1 MEIRHVRNIK
11 PFALM
16 LTGLGSIIGSGWL
29 FGAAR
34 AAHIAGPAA
43 VVAWIVGMIIIL
55 SIALS
60 YAELGAMFP
69 EAGGMVRYAR
79 YSHGSMLGFI
89 AAWANWIA
97 IVSVIPVEAEASVH
111 YMSTWP
117 FTWAHNLYVHD
128 ELSTIGLL
136 LSAVLVIFYFLI
148 NYWGVKLFTKANTLI
163 TTFKLVVPALAA
175 IALLYSGFHGE
186 NFTTTVPGGF
196 APYGWSAVMTAI
208 ATSGIVFSY
217 NGFQSPIN
225 MAGEAVNPG
234 RSVPFAVIGSILL
247 AAVIYILLQVA
258 FIGAL
263 SPADLINGWHGINF
277 SSPFAELALAVGLNW
292 LVFLLYADA
301 FISPSGTGAT
311 YMATTTRMIYGMER
325 NGTMPKMFGQMHPLY
340 HIPRGAMWFNLVI
353 AYLFL
358 FFFRSWDGLAAVI
371 SVATVISYLTGPV
384 CVASLRHTAADLP
397 RPFRLHGMF
406 WIAPFAFVFSSL
418 ILYWARWPLTGKII
432 LLIVVALPIYFWYQ
446 AKAGWPSFRRELKGA
461 LWMMVYLMAMAALSY
476 CGSSEF
482 GGKNILTYGS
492 DMVVVAFVALVFY
505 YWGIHSGWRTSYL
518 DKEYSG
524 GEVADGDDTVTAE
537 QGGLG
542 AGATA

>member
-1 MEIRHVRNIK
+1 LENQHVRHIG

-43 VVAWIVGMIIIL
+43 VVAWIGGMIIIL

-97 IVSVIPVEAEASVH
+97 IVSVIPVEAEASIQ

-117 FTWAHNLYVHD
+117 YTWANALFVNH
-128 ELSTIGLL
+128 ELSTTGLFL
-136 LSAVLVIFYFLI
+136 AALLVIVYFMI
-148 NYWGVKLFTKANTLI
+148 NYWGVRLYAKANTYV
-163 TTFKLVVPALAA
+163 TSFKLVVPALAA

-186 NFTTTVPGGF
+186 NFTTAVPGGF

-225 MAGEAVNPG
+225 MAGEAINPG
-234 RSVPFAVIGSILL
+234 RNVPLGVIGSILL
-247 AAVIYILLQVA
+247 AAIIYILLQIA

-263 SPADLINGWHGINF
+263 SPSDLINGWHGINF
-277 SSPFAELALAVGLNW
+277 SSPFAQLALALGLNW

-301 FISPSGTGAT
+301 FVSPSGTGAT

-325 NGTMPKMFGQMHPLY
+325 NGTMPKIFGRVHPLY
-340 HIPRGAMWFNLVI
+340 HIPRPAMWFNLAV
-353 AYLFL
+353 AYVFL
-358 FFFRSWDGLAAVI
+358 FFFRSWNGLAAVI

-384 CVASLRHTAADLP
+384 CVASLRRTAPDLD
-397 RPFRLHGMF
+397 RPLRLPGLAAL
-406 WIAPFAFVFSSL
+406 APFAFVFSSL
-418 ILYWARWPLTGKII
+418 VLYWARWPLTGKII
-432 LLIVVALPIYFWYQ
+432 LLIVAALPIYFYYQ
-446 AKAGWPSFRRELKGA
+446 ARDGWPEFRRELKGA
-461 LWMMVYLMAMAALSY
+461 LWMMAYLFVMAVLSY
-476 CGSSEF
+476 YGSSQF
-482 GGKNILTYGS
+482 GGTNLLPYGV
-492 DMVVVAFVALVFY
+492 DMVVVALVSLAFY
-505 YWGIHSGWRTSYL
+505 YWGILSGWRTRYL
-518 DKEYSG
+518 DEEYSPKSPG
-524 GEVADGDDTVTAE
+524 SAIET
-537 QGGLG
+537 
-542 AGATA
+542 